1 MKKRRSAALLFL
13 IKFSRKQAVCQ
24 LPGLLKKRLQ
34 PGHAPGKH
42 PYSAKLPFCAP
53 ERRTE
58 GPQKAAAQHKA
69 FGVLQRLAILPVASI
84 AFRLRVCYNNLYI
97 VKKQG
102 EPEMEEQKK
111 RILSG
116 IQPTGTFTLGN
127 YVGAVRNWDALQS
140 DYNCIYMIA
149 NMHAITVRQ
158 TPADLRRQTREAAAL
173 LLACG
178 IDPDR
183 SVLFVQSHV
192 PAHAELSWV
201 LSCSTPFG
209 ELTRMHQF
217 KEKSARHPED
227 INAGLFTYPVLM
239 AADILIYNADLVPV
253 GIDQK
258 QHLELARNIAQ
269 RFNGVYSPTFTMP
282 EGYIPQVGAKV
293 MSLQE
298 PEKKMSKSDANEN
311 AVVRMLDT
319 PDAILRKF
327 KRAVTDSDGCVR
339 AGAGKPGVT
348 NLMSIYGV
356 MTGKSFAEIEREFDG
371 RGYGEF
377 KQAAAQAVID
387 TLRPIQEEYARLL
400 ADKGYLDG
408 VLAEGAVRAEAMARR
423 TLAKVYKKI
432 GFLQL

>member
-69 FGVLQRLAILPVASI
+69 FGVPQRLAILPAASI

-239 AADILIYNADLVPV
+239 AADILI
-253 GIDQK
+253 
-258 QHLELARNIAQ
+258 
-269 RFNGVYSPTFTMP
+269 
-282 EGYIPQVGAKV
+282 
-293 MSLQE
+293 
-298 PEKKMSKSDANEN
+298 
-311 AVVRMLDT
+311 
-319 PDAILRKF
+319 
-327 KRAVTDSDGCVR
+327 
-339 AGAGKPGVT
+339 
-348 NLMSIYGV
+348 
-356 MTGKSFAEIEREFDG
+356 
-371 RGYGEF
+371 
-377 KQAAAQAVID
+377 
-387 TLRPIQEEYARLL
+387 
-400 ADKGYLDG
+400 
-408 VLAEGAVRAEAMARR
+408 
-423 TLAKVYKKI
+423 
-432 GFLQL
+432 